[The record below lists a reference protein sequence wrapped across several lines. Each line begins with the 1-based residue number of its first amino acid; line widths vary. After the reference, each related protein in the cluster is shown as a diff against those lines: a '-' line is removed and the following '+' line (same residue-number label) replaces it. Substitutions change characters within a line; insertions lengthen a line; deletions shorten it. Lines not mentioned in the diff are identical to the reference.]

1 MLVVSRRSNE
11 SIVIRPDESID
22 GSITL
27 TELFAA
33 GPIEIRFL
41 GGNGRRVKMGI
52 NAPRQLSIWR
62 QDSPDSKD

>member
-11 SIVIRPDESID
+11 SILIRPDEGID
-22 GSITL
+22 GETTL
-27 TELFAA
+27 AELFAA

-62 QDSPDSKD
+62 QDSPDKNE